1 MNGFAFRLTVDSF
14 QVNSFLRITSTY
26 IAKMFF
32 TAKIYLKHF
41 FCSIYFTLYYFQEL
55 VDSAGLY
62 YDRKRYIRLYEYLQ
76 QTDLCLYQY
85 RAVYRKFPLPELSFP
100 LNIANRPWHLHFLVK
115 YFMVAFLFRSLAIAF
130 VPSATDSELKKTASG
145 TVLFGDASFYIE
157 TSTTFWSAICVFFLH
172 YSIGSSLSSLDYRF
186 LALFRMSEVAG
197 QQQQKGSTEYAHFG
211 LLSEDYRRFAG
222 FRRYA
227 LLSYHCIIL
236 GLLIFAFLCIGGLY
250 LQQGL
255 YVSSPLWS
263 ALWTVIFSF
272 WAVNMCTI
280 IYGNLIAFI
289 VVVKYLLIK
298 QRSLVRRMAAT
309 LGALLKE
316 LNLPSS
322 KHPQTKSIF
331 SSGTW
336 LRLQVLNLSYSHLF
350 DELTQYNHFWRS
362 YLSYIFVFYVMIIIF
377 MLFIVFLSSIVL
389 YIKIIYALA
398 LLVHIALLA
407 LVILFCGSV
416 VAVNGHL
423 AKRFYGNLARFP
435 AFSSRISGNLTCFQ
449 RLKLH
454 NAYAGAEYGG
464 SGFRLLNG
472 YLITFATF
480 RLLIVDTAL
489 YFILFIRPVN

>member
-1 MNGFAFRLTVDSF
+1 MLKSSF
-14 QVNSFLRITSTY
+14 RITSTY

-32 TAKIYLKHF
+32 TTKIHLKHF
-41 FCSIYFTLYYFQEL
+41 FYSIYFTLYYFQEL

-62 YDRKRYIRLYEYLQ
+62 YDRKRYIRLYEYLR
-76 QTDLCLYQY
+76 TDLCLYQY
-85 RAVYRKFPLPELSFP
+85 RAVYRKFPLPEPSFP
-100 LNIANRPWHLHFLVK
+100 LTIANRPWHLHFLVK

-130 VPSATDSELKKTASG
+130 VPSSTDSELKKAASG

-157 TSTTFWSAICVFFLH
+157 TSTTFWSAICVLFLH
-172 YSIGSSLSSLDYRF
+172 YSIGSSSSPLDYRF

-197 QQQQKGSTEYAHFG
+197 QQQQQKGITEYAHFG
-211 LLSEDYRRFAG
+211 LLSEDYRRFAA

-263 ALWTVIFSF
+263 ALWTVIFNF

-280 IYGNLIAFI
+280 IYDNLIAFI
-289 VVVKYLLIK
+289 VVAKYLLIK

-336 LRLQVLNLSYSHLF
+336 LRLQVLNLAYSHLF

-423 AKRFYGNLARFP
+423 AKRFYSSLARFP

-454 NAYAGAEYGG
+454 NAYAGAEYEG

-480 RLLIVDTAL
+480 RLLIVHTAL